1 MSEVLQ
7 ISNITKRFRG
17 NAQPAVQEAS
27 FSLKKGEIATIVGS
41 SGSGKT
47 TLLRMIAGLEIPEK
61 GQIILDGKVINDTNI
76 FIPPEKRNCSLVFQS
91 YALFPH
97 LIVRDNIYFG
107 KNSSQNYDLIQN
119 LIEITKIDQIQD
131 RFPHQIS
138 GGQQQRVALVRA
150 LAINPSL
157 LLMDEPLSN
166 LDRELRLNV
175 RTEIVSLLK
184 KLKITTLIVSH
195 DTEDALA
202 ISDKIIIIEEGMIS
216 QVGSPLEVFNV
227 PKSCHIA
234 SLFGQSNFI
243 PFENL
248 DKKYKHFILNEKN
261 EKVISVRPGQLKI
274 VNKLAVDEDLLCE
287 GTILKICLIGLHK
300 QLTIKCKQFVV
311 NVNLSNLTDAI
322 IGEKVKVVFKKN
334 FFRYN

>member
-1 MSEVLQ
+1 LSEVLQ
-7 ISNITKRFRG
+7 ISKLTKSFTG
-17 NAQPAVQEAS
+17 NAQPAVQKVS
-27 FSLKKGEIATIVGS
+27 FSLKKGDIATIVGS

-47 TLLRMIAGLEIPEK
+47 TLLRMIAGLEIPET
-61 GQIILDGKVINDTNI
+61 GQIIIDGKVINDKNI

-97 LIVRDNIYFG
+97 LNVRDNIYFG

-150 LAINPSL
+150 LSINPSV

-202 ISDKIIIIEEGMIS
+202 VSDKIIVLEKGMIS
-216 QVGSPLEVFNV
+216 QIGSPLEVFNT
-227 PKSCHIA
+227 PKNCHVA
-234 SLFGQSNFI
+234 LLFGQSNFI
-243 PFENL
+243 PIDNL
-248 DKKYKHFILNEKN
+248 KKKHKYFILNEKN
-261 EKVISVRPGQLKI
+261 EKVISVRPSQLKI
-274 VNKLAVDEDLLCE
+274 VNESALDDDFFFE
-287 GTILKICLIGLHK
+287 GSIINICLLGLHK

-311 NVNLSNLTDAI
+311 NVNLSNLEEAI
-322 IGEKVKVVFKKN
+322 IGDKVKVVFKKTY
-334 FFRYN
+334 FQI